1 MRLARKPE
9 KKVLTANDVAEY
21 LGISAPS
28 ARKFLANGTI
38 PGGFRVGRLYRI
50 TRESFE
56 QYLRLTCSVK

>member
-1 MRLARKPE
+1 MRLAKKPE

-38 PGGFRVGRLYRI
+38 PGGFRIGRLYRI

-56 QYLRLTCSVK
+56 QYLRLTRSEK

>member
-50 TRESFE
+50 TRESFD
-56 QYLRLTCSVK
+56 QYLRLTRSEK